1 MKGESS
7 LNPHLIVASLSAPI
21 AYIHCCKI
29 VLMFYNVL
37 QVGDS
42 NFTDLKNETKWK
54 IR

>member
-1 MKGESS
+1 MKTYVIRKINTA
-7 LNPHLIVASLSAPI
+7 LNIGGL
-21 AYIHCCKI
+21 KI
-29 VLMFYNVL
+29 MPNVL